1 MSESTAPLV
10 EMLGIVREYGKVQAL
25 GGVDLA
31 VQPGEIVTLLGDNG
45 AGKSTLIKILSG
57 ADRPTSGEIRIR
69 GNAMRFRSTRDA
81 IALGIETIYQDSA
94 LVEQLSIGRNLFLG
108 REPSKSRGPV
118 HWMDRTQMDQV
129 TEELLKRVGISKK
142 LSAHTPITALSGG
155 ERQAIAIARAMY
167 FEADLIVLDEPTNNL
182 GVEETHGVLR
192 FIREA
197 REAGRSC
204 VFITHNMH
212 HAFQVADR
220 AVVLRLGKKVADIPR
235 SEMTVERIERI
246 IMGLEDGEAVASV
259 G

>member
-1 MSESTAPLV
+1 MSTEAPLV
-10 EMLGIVREYGKVQAL
+10 EMSGIVKAYGKVRAL
-25 GGVDLA
+25 DGVDFS
-31 VQPGEIVTLLGDNG
+31 VGKGEIVTLLGDNG

-57 ADRPTSGEIRIR
+57 AERPTEGEIKFR
-69 GNAMRFRSTRDA
+69 GAPVRFTSTRGA
-81 IALGIETIYQDSA
+81 ISVGIETIYQDSA

-108 REPSKSRGPV
+108 REPTRRRGPIRSL
-118 HWMDRTQMDQV
+118 DGAKIDQV
-129 TEELLKRVGISKK
+129 TRDLLKRVGISKNMNPT
-142 LSAHTPITALSGG
+142 TPITALSGG

-182 GVEETHGVLR
+182 GVEETQGVLR

-197 REAGRSC
+197 RDAGRSC

-220 AVVLRLGKKVADIPR
+220 AVVLRLGRKVADLNR

-246 IMGLEDGEAVASV
+246 IMGLEDGTSALQPS